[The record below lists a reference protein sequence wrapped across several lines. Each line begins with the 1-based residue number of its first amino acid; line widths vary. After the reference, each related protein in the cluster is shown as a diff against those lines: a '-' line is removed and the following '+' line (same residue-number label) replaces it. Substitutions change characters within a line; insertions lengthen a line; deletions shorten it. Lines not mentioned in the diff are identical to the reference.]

1 MLVEAEHW
9 NAQVSEPLGLDPVEI
24 GDHQVDAVELIGE
37 GRALLNLCPSAASA
51 VVTRLASI
59 RSVPIA
65 TTLAM
70 IERLF
75 LLAPESEAGEG

>member
-1 MLVEAEHW
+1 
-9 NAQVSEPLGLDPVEI
+9 
-24 GDHQVDAVELIGE
+24 
-37 GRALLNLCPSAASA
+37 

-75 LLAPESEAGEG
+75 LLAPESAAGEG